1 MTSTRK
7 TRAAAAI
14 IFTLFLTACTPPDQV
29 VMVPAPIGPTCDF
42 TPMLQRGDGRGPA
55 LMPATAGAMEPI
67 PLDAA
72 RIIDR
77 AIANKIQVQA
87 ITQRR
92 TPTGTSTIF
101 ARLVNC
107 TDYPQQVQVRSHFL
121 DASQVPT
128 EPPSVWR
135 RVFLQPK
142 SIGDYH
148 ETATRPAAPGH
159 FLIEVREAL

>member
-1 MTSTRK
+1 MMSAR
-7 TRAAAAI
+7 RSWAAVAVTAI
-14 IFTLFLTACTPPDQV
+14 LLLAACTPPQEV
-29 VMVPAPIGPTCDF
+29 VAVPAPVGPVCDF
-42 TPMLQRGDGRGPA
+42 TPMLQRSGSGPA
-55 LMPATAGAMEPI
+55 LMPAVPGAMEPI

-87 ITQRR
+87 IARRR
-92 TPTGTSTIF
+92 TAIGTSEIF

-121 DASQVPT
+121 DASQIPT
-128 EPPSVWR
+128 EPPSGWR

-159 FLIEVREAL
+159 FLVEIREAQ